1 MQCNRLEAA
10 QVGTPVGMAFRR
22 APRGCISRLIFAEVP
37 GLYKLEVQVATP
49 WVLAGLGSLPGFS
62 GVRLGVWR
70 SAEVRGRA
78 DASGVKAG
86 CGVGGESNEV
96 ADDAVGADH
105 GAGGEGLA
113 GGVGVEA
120 IGHEAVLLRVDEVQ
134 EGEPEGFERV
144 RVEVAFEDGVL
155 NAYAVVLAGFG
166 DAGEAFG
173 VGDVVGEHDE
183 HTVLCG
189 RFVGVGC
196 SGEGFV
202 PPGVHGAGSVD
213 EEGFEGVGVFECGF
227 EHDGLLFEL
236 LSDGGA
242 VADGFAE
249 ELAFH
254 AALVLEE
261 EFSAAVGVEEAAAV
275 AGFEV
280 AVVED
285 AMGKEVEGEGFDQGG
300 AEGFDQVECQGPAA
314 VVGRMEGAEGG
325 VEAVCVAEGGGFAVE
340 EGGGEGDTG
349 VDGVEWGSGGAAFE
363 GEIVGQEGGP
373 GLVVAGGGQAFKA
386 TEFVE
391 GAGLAYGGEQSL
403 EPVDGLAGEGGFGV
417 GGLLLGSA
425 GLKALQHAALVVE
438 LGGHDAPCDLQGEG
452 GVQSALV
459 LADSG
464 LAGGLEGREEAAQV
478 TALPGEDLYGDAA
491 AEEFGQGGGG
501 EMDVL
506 ACDDAF
512 EVV

>member
-1 MQCNRLEAA
+1 
-10 QVGTPVGMAFRR
+10 
-22 APRGCISRLIFAEVP
+22 
-37 GLYKLEVQVATP
+37 
-49 WVLAGLGSLPGFS
+49 
-62 GVRLGVWR
+62 
-70 SAEVRGRA
+70 
-78 DASGVKAG
+78 
-86 CGVGGESNEV
+86 
-96 ADDAVGADH
+96 
-105 GAGGEGLA
+105 LA
-113 GGVGVEA
+113 GGVGVKA
-120 IGHEAVLLRVDEVQ
+120 IGHEAVLLGVDEVQ

-155 NAYAVVLAGFG
+155 NAYAVVLTGFG
-166 DAGEAFG
+166 HAGEAFG

-183 HTVLCG
+183 HTILCG

-196 SGEGFV
+196 GGEGFV

-236 LSDGGA
+236 LADGGA

-280 AVVED
+280 VVVED
-285 AMGKEVEGEGFDQGG
+285 AMGEEVEGEGFDQGG
-300 AEGFDQVECQGPAA
+300 SEGFDQVECEGPAA

-325 VEAVCVAEGGGFAVE
+325 VEPVCVAEGGGFAVE
-340 EGGGEGDTG
+340 EGGGEGDAG
-349 VDGVEWGSGGAAFE
+349 VDGVERGPGGAAFE
-363 GEIVGQEGGP
+363 GELGGQEGGP
-373 GLVVAGGGQAFKA
+373 GLVIAGGGQAFKA
-386 TEFVE
+386 AEFVE
-391 GAGLAYGGEQSL
+391 SAGLAYGGEESV
-403 EPVDGLAGEGGFGV
+403 EPVDGLAGQGGSGF

-425 GLKALQHAALVVE
+425 RMEALEYAALVVE
-438 LGGHDAPCDLQGEG
+438 LGGHDAPCDRQCEG
-452 GVQSALV
+452 GVQGALV
-459 LADSG
+459 LAEAG
-464 LAGGLEGREEAAQV
+464 LAGGLECGEEASKV
-478 TALPGEDLYGDAA
+478 TPLPGKDLDGDAA

-506 ACDDAF
+506 ARDDAF
-512 EVV
+512 EVVEGDGAQEGFLAGCGIRSVDLEAFAGESDAEIGLGQDGSGHGRESGWGGGAGRAA